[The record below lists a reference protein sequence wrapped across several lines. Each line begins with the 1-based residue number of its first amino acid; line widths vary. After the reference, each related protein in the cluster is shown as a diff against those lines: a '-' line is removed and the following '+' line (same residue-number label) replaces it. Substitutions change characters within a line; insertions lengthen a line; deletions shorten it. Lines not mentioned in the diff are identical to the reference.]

1 MSTPPQKQPLTGWQR
16 DLVIGIDKGAYW
28 FSKHWLAFFNVV
40 MALYVGLPI
49 LAPTLMFLGA
59 PGPANLIYTLYK
71 PMCHQMA
78 TRSFF
83 LFGEQ
88 YAYPRDIAGA
98 DLKPIE
104 AYAPNLPEYAGL
116 NPDNWV
122 EYYLLAGR
130 AFVGNEQ
137 MGYKMALCAR
147 DMGIY
152 SFVLVGGVLYAMLR
166 RRVTIRPLPFWL
178 FILVGLMPIAL
189 DGFTQLFG
197 YYLTPIDGSEA
208 TGFLAQMQRI
218 FPLRE
223 SSPFLRTATGALF
236 GLTLAWLAYPHVD
249 NGMRITEKDLE
260 VKLRRIGE
268 LKE

>member
-1 MSTPPQKQPLTGWQR
+1 MSTPPQKQPVTGWQR
-16 DLVIGIDKGAYW
+16 DLVIRVDKGVYW

-40 MALYVGLPI
+40 LALYVGLPI
-49 LAPTLMFLGA
+49 LAPTLMNAGA
-59 PGPANLIYTLYK
+59 TGPANVIYTLYK

-88 YAYPRDIAGA
+88 YAYPRNIAGA
-98 DLKPIE
+98 NLTPIE
-104 AYAPNLPEYAGL
+104 AYTPDLPEYAGVDE
-116 NPDNWV
+116 NNWV
-122 EYYLLAGR
+122 DYYLLAGR
-130 AFVGNEQ
+130 TFLGNTE

-152 SFVLVGGVLYAMLR
+152 SFLLVGGLLYAMLR
-166 RRVTIRPLPFWL
+166 RRFRIRPLPFWL
-178 FILVGLMPIAL
+178 FILIGLLPIAW
-189 DGFTQLFG
+189 DGFSQLFG
-197 YYLTPIDGSEA
+197 YYATPIDGSPA

-236 GLTLAWLAYPHVD
+236 GLMLAWLAFPHVD
-249 NGMRITEKDLE
+249 SGMRITEKDLAA
-260 VKLRRIGE
+260 KLRRIGE
-268 LKE
+268 LE